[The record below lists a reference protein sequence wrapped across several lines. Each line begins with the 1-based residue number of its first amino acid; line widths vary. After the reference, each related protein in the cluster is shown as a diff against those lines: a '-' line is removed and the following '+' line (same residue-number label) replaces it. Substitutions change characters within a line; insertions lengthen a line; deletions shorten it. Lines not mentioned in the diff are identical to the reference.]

1 MISAQ
6 YGQEFTKSEYGK
18 IKKVYSIW
26 VCVNPS
32 EEYKN
37 TITQYS
43 IRERQLA
50 GHASADVR
58 DYDLLSVVMICLGT
72 EGDGNS
78 DGLLRFLEVLLSE
91 QRSAA
96 EKKEILESEI
106 EAKGR
111 WKGRSGCRTAAFC
124 GK

>member
-1 MISAQ
+1 M
-6 YGQEFTKSEYGK
+6 
-18 IKKVYSIW
+18 
-26 VCVNPS
+26 NPS

-91 QRSAA
+91 QRSAE
-96 EKKEILESEI
+96 EKGDFRE
-106 EAKGR
+106 
-111 WKGRSGCRTAAFC
+111 
-124 GK
+124 